1 MAVAE
6 QQLKQ
11 RQEQELA
18 GLDAL
23 ETVVEPTQSFPSR
36 LWAMLWPKLLAIVIV
51 AGGNSS

>member
-6 QQLKQ
+6 QQLKE

-23 ETVVEPTQSFPSR
+23 ETVVEPTAVVRGRGPGRCCGRS
-36 LWAMLWPKLLAIVIV
+36 
-51 AGGNSS
+51 